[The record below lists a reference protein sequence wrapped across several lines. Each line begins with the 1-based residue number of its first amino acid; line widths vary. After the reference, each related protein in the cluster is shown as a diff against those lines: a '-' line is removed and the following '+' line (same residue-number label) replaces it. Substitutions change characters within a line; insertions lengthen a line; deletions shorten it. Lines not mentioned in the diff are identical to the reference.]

1 MRYFCKY
8 SSPIGNLYLV
18 EEERKL
24 IRLTFDESPM
34 NCEEKETEFLLKC
47 KKELDEYFQGKRK
60 EFNIPLKLYGTEFQ
74 KKVWSALE
82 EIPYGETRSYKDIAI
97 YIENPKG
104 CRAIGLANNR
114 NPIPIVIPC
123 HRVIGADGKLVG
135 YGGGIDKKI
144 FLLELEK
151 TDRVGVK

>member
-1 MRYFCKY
+1 MRYFSRY
-8 SSPIGNLYLV
+8 ISSIGTLYLV

-24 IRLTFDESPM
+24 IRLIFDERPVD
-34 NCEEKETEFLLKC
+34 CEERETDFLSNC
-47 KKELDEYFQGKRK
+47 KKELDEYFQGQRK
-60 EFNIPLKLYGTEFQ
+60 DFDIPLKLYGTEFQ
-74 KKVWSALE
+74 KKVWCALE
-82 EIPYGETRSYKDIAI
+82 KIPYGETRSYKDIAI

-114 NPIPIVIPC
+114 NPIPIIIPC

-151 TDRVGVK
+151 RDKIEVK